1 MLLREH
7 PVDMMRRLISRSS
20 QSAFLW
26 GEKEF
31 PKKRRHENDWKLCS
45 SILLVDD
52 RFSLFFPLQIPNWND
67 SAIQF
72 PRIWEDEEDEKKEQ
86 FWKYCKTRFWSFFF
100 ERKSFSQLYQT
111 LNNVKSNIVWQMK
124 IMLWWRTHQVSSLNA
139 LEIASYKNML
149 WKGNK
154 TCFEYLSLYARRMK
168 RKRFSTSS
176 KIHTFRFIL

>member
-1 MLLREH
+1 MIGNCARVFFSSTIDFHYFFLCKSQIEMILRFNFLAFGRTKK
-7 PVDMMRRLISRSS
+7 MRRKNNFESI
-20 QSAFLW
+20 A
-26 GEKEF
+26 
-31 PKKRRHENDWKLCS
+31 KL
-45 SILLVDD
+45 V
-52 RFSLFFPLQIPNWND
+52 FE
-67 SAIQF
+67 A
-72 PRIWEDEEDEKKEQ
+72 
-86 FWKYCKTRFWSFFF
+86 FFF

-176 KIHTFRFIL
+176 NIHTFRFIL